1 MEKENLKVSENSA
14 EAAQP
19 AEQPPSYD
27 ATHQQESSAP
37 EDLPILVLDDCHIYS
52 AYAPSRTLYELNSP
66 PAYNTTDVYGIE
78 KMRYR
83 VANTDAEP
91 SLKSRL
97 DHIYDFKA
105 EFVSKGEFGGANG
118 KNVVLTGQTSQKRT
132 FPKVTMSQGLST
144 SSFKA
149 EGLLKADTDL
159 RGRLSRGKAN
169 TIIWKDAQGRVIAE
183 ETRPQRDKEG
193 KIEEPP
199 RLSIKATVEEKL
211 FDLLVACWC
220 ARVWRDAVKDL
231 REPLTWE
238 QCLCSKC
245 IVKTRADLSSQSN
258 ESPPQRPP
266 GQRVSMV
273 AHEWGPGTH
282 SLAASRVGSV
292 ERRLRLVTDGTRN
305 SVRV

>member
-1 MEKENLKVSENSA
+1 MEKESLRRA
-14 EAAQP
+14 EASTEVEQQP
-19 AEQPPSYD
+19 VEQQQPPSYD
-27 ATHQQESSAP
+27 ATHQQEPSAP
-37 EDLPILVLDDCHIYS
+37 EDLPILVLDDSRIYS

-66 PAYNTTDVYGIE
+66 PAYNMTEVYGIE

-83 VANTDAEP
+83 VTNSDSEP

-105 EFVSKGEFGGANG
+105 EFVSKGEYGAGYG
-118 KNVVLTGQTSQKRT
+118 KNVLLTGQTSQRRT

-144 SSFKA
+144 SSFKV

-159 RGRLSRGKAN
+159 RGRLSRGRAN

-231 REPLTWE
+231 KEPLTWE
-238 QCLCSKC
+238 KFKRIASA
-245 IVKTRADLSSQSN
+245 KT
-258 ESPPQRPP
+258 P
-266 GQRVSMV
+266 GATGIYGGARM
-273 AHEWGPGTH
+273 G
-282 SLAASRVGSV
+282 R
-292 ERRLRLVTDGTRN
+292 
-305 SVRV
+305 